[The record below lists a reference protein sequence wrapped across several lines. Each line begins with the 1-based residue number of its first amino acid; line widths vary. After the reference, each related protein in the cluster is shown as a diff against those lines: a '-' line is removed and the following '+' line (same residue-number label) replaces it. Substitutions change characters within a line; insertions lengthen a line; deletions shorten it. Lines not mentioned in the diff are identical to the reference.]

1 AMSGR
6 VLRGAA
12 RTLTLSVEDGLL
24 DVGDV
29 VEATLSFESNGGD
42 ASMAVS
48 YTVGSGIGQCGAY
61 LPPESG
67 RTGPASAVTRARLDA
82 ERGTTPRTAVPG
94 AGAREVP
101 GEILVAYHDDGLL
114 TQGAVPPR
122 AELAAATGMALVRA
136 GSAGVPDLY
145 RAADP
150 AMALELLLADPRVRY
165 AHRNYYLEPQHV

>member
-1 AMSGR
+1 RRPPSWLAAAALIAVLVACADQVPPQLELSPSAYLELSSARSTVTIANSGGGSLEWRAFSDNPLVTLSAMSGR

-67 RTGPASAVTRARLDA
+67 RTG
-82 ERGTTPRTAVPG
+82 
-94 AGAREVP
+94 
-101 GEILVAYHDDGLL
+101 
-114 TQGAVPPR
+114 
-122 AELAAATGMALVRA
+122 
-136 GSAGVPDLY
+136 
-145 RAADP
+145 
-150 AMALELLLADPRVRY
+150 
-165 AHRNYYLEPQHV
+165 